1 MQPNQWAGT
10 CWVPEGLP
18 HAGAPCARPG
28 QPPRRRAYTV
38 PGAAVDHERQF
49 SYVPCSAK
57 RVGLC
62 GWVPDTRVARIP
74 FPCSSPSPCSCC
86 CQAFDEAIAE
96 LDTLGEESYKDST
109 LIMQLL
115 RDNLTLWTSDI
126 QVGSR
131 GSQQQQQAGRTAVG
145 PVQAVLTV
153 GPWGTRSLPG
163 SKPLRFSCTK
173 HTTGWSWVV
182 STTGMQLVGPCMCS
196 MADGGTGL
204 DSRLGGL
211 E

>member
-1 MQPNQWAGT
+1 MQVHPALALGS
-10 CWVPEGLP
+10 L
-18 HAGAPCARPG
+18 
-28 QPPRRRAYTV
+28 
-38 PGAAVDHERQF
+38 PGAGPIQCRVPQLTMNGSSATCLAAPSVWGCAVGF
-49 SYVPCSAK
+49 
-57 RVGLC
+57 L
-62 GWVPDTRVARIP
+62 TRVSHASP